1 MTIKQYPNKFWTST
15 YFNDSCWLQCNS
27 TWGWCHLKA
36 YLLSFWY
43 IWTSETDSICDL
55 DIDFSVGCSR
65 VRAGLELIWIGS
77 LTWLGRSC
85 RSSSSAYVYPST
97 SWSSH
102 KSIRI
107 IILFNRIYYRNQ
119 EMNYLGTSSPGDLGA
134 AWILCMLLLCFSKLK
149 TKERHV
155 FGWWMRSPR
164 SLVGKVFPSFHG
176 WANLACSR

>member
-1 MTIKQYPNKFWTST
+1 MIHVDSNATRCGVGVVGKLISLALGT
-15 YFNDSCWLQCNS
+15 YERRKRTLY
-27 TWGWCHLKA
+27 A
-36 YLLSFWY
+36 
-43 IWTSETDSICDL
+43 IWTSILVWVVT
-55 DIDFSVGCSR
+55 R
-65 VRAGLELIWIGS
+65 VRAGLKLIWIGS

-85 RSSSSAYVYPST
+85 RSSSSAYLYPST

>member
-1 MTIKQYPNKFWTST
+1 MIHVDSNATRRGVGVVGKLISLALGT
-15 YFNDSCWLQCNS
+15 YERRKRTLY
-27 TWGWCHLKA
+27 A
-36 YLLSFWY
+36 
-43 IWTSETDSICDL
+43 IWTSILVWVVT
-55 DIDFSVGCSR
+55 R
-65 VRAGLELIWIGS
+65 VRAELKLIWIGS

-85 RSSSSAYVYPST
+85 RSSSSAYLYPST

-119 EMNYLGTSSPGDLGA
+119 EMNYLGTCSPGDLGA

>member
-1 MTIKQYPNKFWTST
+1 MIHVDSYGTRHGIGVVGKLISLALGT
-15 YFNDSCWLQCNS
+15 YERRKRTLY
-27 TWGWCHLKA
+27 A
-36 YLLSFWY
+36 
-43 IWTSETDSICDL
+43 IWTSILVWVVT
-55 DIDFSVGCSR
+55 R
-65 VRAGLELIWIGS
+65 VRAELKLIWIGS

>member
-1 MTIKQYPNKFWTST
+1 MIHVDSNATPRGVGVIWKLISLAFGT
-15 YFNDSCWLQCNS
+15 YERRKR
-27 TWGWCHLKA
+27 TP
-36 YLLSFWY
+36 YV
-43 IWTSETDSICDL
+43 IWT
-55 DIDFSVGCSR
+55 
-65 VRAGLELIWIGS
+65 WIGS

-85 RSSSSAYVYPST
+85 QSSSSAYLYPST

-155 FGWWMRSPR
+155 FGWWMRSPG